1 MKRVFPVL
9 LILLFFPVF
18 SFSNE
23 TAADESAL
31 FDRVGVTRLD
41 RDLDAMDFTVDS
53 LSGKNRSLSDFKG
66 KVVFLNFWAT
76 WCGPCKAEVKDIDT
90 LYKTLKDEDFTV
102 MALDIQ
108 ENRKKV
114 RKFMRRFDIDFPVYL
129 DADGSIAGQ
138 YSVKGIPTTYII
150 DPDGKVIGYA
160 VGPRPWGNS
169 DSIQLMR
176 SLMKK

>member
-1 MKRVFPVL
+1 
-9 LILLFFPVF
+9 
-18 SFSNE
+18 
-23 TAADESAL
+23 
-31 FDRVGVTRLD
+31 
-41 RDLDAMDFTVDS
+41 
-53 LSGKNRSLSDFKG
+53 
-66 KVVFLNFWAT
+66 
-76 WCGPCKAEVKDIDT
+76 
-90 LYKTLKDEDFTV
+90 